1 MKRLL
6 PALAALALLGSTSA
20 SALVIDFN
28 NLAAPGDF
36 VDRGVNGAFSNS
48 GFTFTATGDT
58 YQYTLDPAYDSSNA
72 PPDNSDFETFEGGS
86 ATWTLSAGAPFSLAR
101 FDAAAIYDNG
111 ANTLTL
117 TGHLSGGGTVV
128 QVFNLPSGNPSA
140 QWATYTLPA
149 GWTNLT
155 SVDFDWAGNNV
166 GLDNVNVTVGAAS
179 VAAPVPMLPASAL
192 AVLVLA
198 LLAAASA
205 ALRKRDRG

>member
-1 MKRLL
+1 MERLL
-6 PALAALALLGSTSA
+6 PTLAALALLGSTSA

-28 NLAAPGDF
+28 NLAPTGDY
-36 VDRGVNGAFSNS
+36 VSYGSNGVFKAS
-48 GFTFTATGDT
+48 GFTFTATGGT

-72 PPDNSDFETFEGGS
+72 PPDNSDVETFESGS
-86 ATWTLSAGAPFSLAR
+86 ASWTLGSGGPFSLVR
-101 FDAAAIYDNG
+101 FDAAAIYNNG

-117 TGHLSGGGTVV
+117 TDHLSGGGTVV

-155 SVDFDWAGNNV
+155 SVDFDWGDNNV
-166 GLDNVNVTVGAAS
+166 GLDNVDVIAGAAS
-179 VAAPVPMLPASAL
+179 AAAPVPVLPASGL

-205 ALRKRDRG
+205 ALRKRGRG